1 MQSKCIPRIG
11 GNPEIRRL
19 PPQDL
24 QKYALCAHLHLPC
37 SNHISPPV
45 DEQPFSFTDNF
56 MRTSF
61 YFGTTP
67 AQSGRKA
74 ARKLEKSRPLRYTYG
89 KGLIMEYATIQV
101 TVPKA
106 MQEYF
111 SDEYAQDSGDVL
123 KRNAL
128 LLYPYVHN
136 NVISHGRAAE
146 ILGIR
151 KLDLIELYDDMGFP
165 YFDMDIS
172 DVMQELNAARCS
184 KLSNRK
190 VFRS

>member
-1 MQSKCIPRIG
+1 
-11 GNPEIRRL
+11 
-19 PPQDL
+19 
-24 QKYALCAHLHLPC
+24 
-37 SNHISPPV
+37 
-45 DEQPFSFTDNF
+45 
-56 MRTSF
+56 
-61 YFGTTP
+61 
-67 AQSGRKA
+67 
-74 ARKLEKSRPLRYTYG
+74 
-89 KGLIMEYATIQV
+89 MEYATIQV

-172 DVMQELNAARCS
+172 DVMQDIRTLRMRR
-184 KLSNRK
+184 LSPHNNRPH
-190 VFRS
+190 RT